1 MESNKKEGGIVQLV
15 VVLGLITFICALLLG
30 VINGVTADKIAQNA
44 VETRDAAMA
53 EIIPDAEFEDMNTA
67 MSADD
72 VAAAGISLPAG
83 RTPAQIDGVYK
94 ATKDGEE
101 VGYCVQVE
109 PKGFGGNVTM
119 IVGINADGTVAGAK
133 VTSHSE
139 TPGLG
144 AKSQADPNWIT
155 QYAGQAADG
164 QLQVTKDGGTINAI
178 TGATITSRAVS
189 TGKQRRM
196 MHSGW
201 LVSCWAALAYRL

>member
-67 MSADD
+67 LSADE
-72 VAAAGISLPAG
+72 VAAAGVTLPAG
-83 RTPAQIDGVYK
+83 RTAAQIDGVYK

-133 VTSHSE
+133 VTSHAE

-144 AKSQADPNWIT
+144 AKSQADPQSKSEEHGT
-155 QYAGQAADG
+155 RVRRPTFSYREERTAA
-164 QLQVTKDGGTINAI
+164 
-178 TGATITSRAVS
+178 RS
-189 TGKQRRM
+189 TPSPARR
-196 MHSGW
+196 SPP
-201 LVSCWAALAYRL
+201 VQ

>member
-67 MSADD
+67 LSADE
-72 VAAAGISLPAG
+72 VAAAGVTLPAG
-83 RTPAQIDGVYK
+83 RTAAQIDGVYK

-119 IVGINADGTVAGAK
+119 IVGINADGTVAG
-133 VTSHSE
+133 TC
-139 TPGLG
+139 GLLG
-144 AKSQADPNWIT
+144 A
-155 QYAGQAADG
+155 
-164 QLQVTKDGGTINAI
+164 AI
-178 TGATITSRAVS
+178 TLHAIYNLLIAYGGAAQYVAYALPVLLVAAGKLSAFRLSRR
-189 TGKQRRM
+189 K
-196 MHSGW
+196 
-201 LVSCWAALAYRL
+201 

>member
-139 TPGLG
+139 LDHPVRRSGGGRSAPGYQG
-144 AKSQADPNWIT
+144 RRYD
-155 QYAGQAADG
+155 
-164 QLQVTKDGGTINAI
+164 
-178 TGATITSRAVS
+178 
-189 TGKQRRM
+189 QRHHRRD
-196 MHSGW
+196 HHLPCSN
-201 LVSCWAALAYRL
+201 RRR

>member
-1 MESNKKEGGIVQLV
+1 M
-15 VVLGLITFICALLLG
+15 
-30 VINGVTADKIAQNA
+30 INGVTADKIAQNA

-133 VTSHSE
+133 VTSHPRPRASVRRARQTRTGSPSTQVRRLTVSSRLPRTAVRS
-139 TPGLG
+139 TPSP
-144 AKSQADPNWIT
+144 ARPSPPVQ
-155 QYAGQAADG
+155 
-164 QLQVTKDGGTINAI
+164 
-178 TGATITSRAVS
+178 
-189 TGKQRRM
+189 
-196 MHSGW
+196 
-201 LVSCWAALAYRL
+201 